1 MKKTIVLSIF
11 LSVFLM
17 ACGTQQTTQNNTPEN
32 MTKIGSTTND
42 STTDKATDIK
52 DEGNGIILFYGDYV
66 LDGSAPPQE
75 VVYDR
80 IIFYPDGK
88 CYAHRIYEDG
98 KERGYYSY
106 YYSYCEKSGKIG
118 IGAENASFWEAPTMS
133 EHRNILAFE
142 NYALKL
148 VEE

>member
-1 MKKTIVLSIF
+1 MKKTILLPLVLLCF
-11 LSVFLM
+11 LV
-17 ACGTQQTTQNNTPEN
+17 ACGTQSTQT
-32 MTKIGSTTND
+32 
-42 STTDKATDIK
+42 ATDEVNNSTETNAAIEK
-52 DEGNGIILFYGDYV
+52 ETNENIYFFGDYV
-66 LDGSAPPQE
+66 IDGNPPTQD
-75 VVYDR
+75 VVCNR

-88 CYAHRIYEDG
+88 CYAHYLYQDG

-106 YYSYCEKSGKIG
+106 YYSYCEESGKIG
-118 IGAENASFWEAPTMS
+118 IGAENSSFVEVPTMS